1 VNKASDQL
9 VCLVMTTN
17 SSRQAQIGEWLRFG
31 CRVERVDNVYDAVAM
46 RHQLAARAYDMTVIV
61 SGDKDQT
68 LPPCLL
74 RYPDMRVLVLTTTRK
89 IGPLPEWL
97 HQGATEVVSLQK
109 LPAVHH
115 TISRLLD
122 ECLMMRK
129 VQALCEQTDEQR
141 QIIDALLSKH
151 PHGIGLWQNGQVK
164 RLNNQFDQST
174 GLMINP
180 DGLINENAWLDWM
193 SVANRYPLGEL
204 TLNLSEEPT
213 MTSSTTG
220 EPAGQLLMQRVR
232 HRGKAARLL
241 QVSARPKLT
250 KNIPELATDSVTGLL
265 ARDSVLQGFQRLLHS
280 GRQTKRYTAM
290 LVQLLTS
297 DEASRTTAVSR
308 TLQDL
313 TIYRAAEMLQQN
325 FVGNTLL
332 GRVSHDA
339 LLLIRPSTAVDASRL
354 AANRVREVLGSLGGL
369 LDAPNELRINTLN
382 LAATSLS
389 AAEVISRLERR

>member
-1 VNKASDQL
+1 
-9 VCLVMTTN
+9 
-17 SSRQAQIGEWLRFG
+17 
-31 CRVERVDNVYDAVAM
+31 
-46 RHQLAARAYDMTVIV
+46 
-61 SGDKDQT
+61 
-68 LPPCLL
+68 
-74 RYPDMRVLVLTTTRK
+74 
-89 IGPLPEWL
+89 
-97 HQGATEVVSLQK
+97 
-109 LPAVHH
+109 
-115 TISRLLD
+115 
-122 ECLMMRK
+122 MMRK

-180 DGLINENAWLDWM
+180 DGLINEKAWLDWM
-193 SVANRYPLGEL
+193 SVANRYPLDDL
-204 TLNLSEEPT
+204 TLNLSEEPF

-220 EPAGQLLMQRVR
+220 KPTGQLLMQRVR
-232 HRGKAARLL
+232 HRGKAARLV

-250 KNIPELATDSVTGLL
+250 KNLPEQATVPGTVPGTDSVTGLL

-313 TIYRAAEMLQQN
+313 TIYRAAEMLQEN

-389 AAEVISRLERR
+389 AAEVISRLERQ